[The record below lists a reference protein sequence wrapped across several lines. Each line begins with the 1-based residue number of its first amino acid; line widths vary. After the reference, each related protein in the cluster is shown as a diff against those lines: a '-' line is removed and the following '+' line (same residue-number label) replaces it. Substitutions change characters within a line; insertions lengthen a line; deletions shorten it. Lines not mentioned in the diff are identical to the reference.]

1 MPTIK
6 SAEKRLRQSE
16 KRRQRNKAVR
26 SGYRTLFRRIQAMD
40 DPDAAREELSRLY
53 GALDR
58 AASKGVIHPNK
69 AARKK
74 SQAAAHVESL
84 TG

>member
-16 KRRQRNKAVR
+16 KRRERNKAVR
-26 SGYRTLFRRIQAMD
+26 SSVRNLFRRIEQMD
-40 DPDAAREELSRLY
+40 DPDEAREALDRLY
-53 GALDR
+53 AELDR
-58 AASKGVIHPNK
+58 AAAKGVLHPNK

-74 SQAAAHVESL
+74 SQAASHVESL
-84 TG
+84 SG

>member
-16 KRRQRNKAVR
+16 KRRERNKAVR
-26 SGYRTLFRRIQAMD
+26 SSVRNLFRRIEQMD
-40 DPDAAREELSRLY
+40 DPEEAREALDRLY
-53 GALDR
+53 AELDR
-58 AASKGVIHPNK
+58 AAAKGVLHPNK

-74 SQAAAHVESL
+74 SQAASHVESL
-84 TG
+84 SG

>member
-16 KRRQRNKAVR
+16 KRRERNKGVR
-26 SGYRTLFRRIQAMD
+26 SSIRTRFRRLQEMT
-40 DPDAAREELSRLY
+40 DPEAADEALDELY
-53 GALDR
+53 AALDR

-69 AARKK
+69 TARKK

-84 TG
+84 TE

>member
-16 KRRQRNKAVR
+16 KRREHNKAIRSSVR
-26 SGYRTLFRRIQAMD
+26 TRFRRLEAMT
-40 DPDAAREELSRLY
+40 DPAAAEEELQALY
-53 GALDR
+53 AELDK
-58 AASKGVIHPNK
+58 AAAKGVIHPNK

-74 SQAAAHVESL
+74 SQAASHVKSL
-84 TG
+84 SA